1 MSQLPFD
8 VPTDLPLQGET
19 LVFTGRLWSI
29 SRKDARAAVGR
40 LGGACDDDVTPRT
53 TLLVVGAE
61 TYPGGVP
68 DERALAGDST
78 AHANKIRRAA
88 QLNAEQPGRIRVI
101 TEAEFCRTAGLPDLQ
116 DQRAQLYGQK
126 DVLVMYP
133 LLREDHLRYL
143 QKWGIVK
150 PAFRN
155 DADTWFGFADLTT
168 LRQLHT
174 ALQEGGSFRAL
185 LKELQAARSGQ
196 LAFDFRLEAHQARI
210 LELRARRQIGQ
221 ESASQQTQ
229 RTTPGRRAGTTT
241 EMDAGGAE
249 RGFSAAEQCFLTG
262 SLLDDG
268 TSEHMAAAAQQYRR
282 ALDHDPDLV
291 AAIINLANIRYAK
304 DELAEAQALYER
316 AIGLDP
322 TYFEAYFNLGNIHH
336 DHGRYVDAESCY
348 REALDLNPGYADAH
362 FYLAVT
368 LEKMGRS
375 ADARAHW
382 RAYQTL
388 APTGEWIELAP
399 ANSQTDARSPRPLPI
414 ANCQSGQSLV
424 D

>member
-1 MSQLPFD
+1 MPFMSQLPFD

-29 SRKDARAAVGR
+29 SRKDARTAVER

-53 TLLVVGAE
+53 TLLVVGAD
-61 TYPGGVP
+61 TYPAGVP
-68 DERALAGDST
+68 DEHALAGDST
-78 AHANKIRRAA
+78 AHAQKIRRAA
-88 QLNAEQPGRIRVI
+88 QLNAELPGRIRVI
-101 TEAEFCRTAGLPDLQ
+101 SEAEFCRTAGLPDLQ
-116 DQRAQLYGQK
+116 DQRPQLYGQR
-126 DVLVMYP
+126 DVLAMYP

-143 QKWGIVK
+143 QKWGIIK
-150 PAFRN
+150 HAFRN
-155 DADTWFGFADLTT
+155 DVDTWYGFADLTT

-174 ALQEGGSFRAL
+174 ALQQGGSFRAL
-185 LKELQAARSGQ
+185 LRELQAARSGQ

-210 LELRARRQIGQ
+210 LELRSRRRMAQ
-221 ESASQQTQ
+221 SQDAAPQQAQ
-229 RTTPGRRAGTTT
+229 RTQMEAW
-241 EMDAGGAE
+241 AGGSSEPGSGAPD
-249 RGFSAAEQCFLTG
+249 RALSAAEQCFLTG

-268 TSEHMAAAAQQYRR
+268 TSEHMDEASQQYRR

-336 DHGRYVDAESCY
+336 DHSRYLDAEACY
-348 REALDLNPGYADAH
+348 REALGLNPGYADAH

-375 ADARAHW
+375 ADARTHW

-388 APTGEWIELAP
+388 APTGEWIELAREF
-399 ANSQTDARSPRPLPI
+399 SD
-414 ANCQSGQSLV
+414 
-424 D
+424 

>member
-40 LGGACDDDVTPRT
+40 LGGACDDEVTPRT
-53 TLLVVGAE
+53 TLLVVGAD
-61 TYPGGVP
+61 TYPAGVP

-78 AHANKIRRAA
+78 AHAQKLRRAA
-88 QLNAEQPGRIRVI
+88 QLNADQPGRIRVI
-101 TEAEFCRTAGLPDLQ
+101 TETEFCRTAGLPDLQ
-116 DQRAQLYGQK
+116 DQRPQLYGQK
-126 DVLVMYP
+126 DVLAMYP
-133 LLREDHLRYL
+133 QLREDHLRYL
-143 QKWGIVK
+143 QKWGIIK

-168 LRQLHT
+168 LRQLQT
-174 ALQEGGSFRAL
+174 ALQQGGSFRAL

-210 LELRARRQIGQ
+210 IELRARRRMAQT
-221 ESASQQTQ
+221 EDASPQDAQ
-229 RTTPGRRAGTTT
+229 RAQMEGWAGASS
-241 EMDAGGAE
+241 EAEAGLAD
-249 RGFSAAEQCFLTG
+249 RTLSTAEQCFLTG

-268 TSEHMAAAAQQYRR
+268 LSEHVDEAARLYRR
-282 ALDHDPDLV
+282 ALEQDPDLV

-336 DHGRYVDAESCY
+336 DHGRYLDAEACY
-348 REALDLNPGYADAH
+348 REALGLNPTYADAH

-388 APTGEWIELAP
+388 APAGEWIELAREF
-399 ANSQTDARSPRPLPI
+399 SD
-414 ANCQSGQSLV
+414 
-424 D
+424 

>member
-19 LVFTGRLWSI
+19 LVFTGRLWSV

-40 LGGACDDDVTPRT
+40 LGGACDDEVTPRT
-53 TLLVVGAE
+53 TLLVVGAD
-61 TYPGGVP
+61 TYPAGVP

-78 AHANKIRRAA
+78 AHAQKLRRAA
-88 QLNAEQPGRIRVI
+88 QVNAEQPGRIRVI
-101 TEAEFCRTAGLPDLQ
+101 TETEFCRTTGLPDLL
-116 DQRAQLYGQK
+116 DRRPQLYGQK
-126 DVLVMYP
+126 DVLAMYP
-133 LLREDHLRYL
+133 QLREDHVRYL
-143 QKWGIVK
+143 QKWGIIK
-150 PAFRN
+150 PTFRN
-155 DADTWFGFADLTT
+155 DADTWYGFTDLTT

-174 ALQEGGSFRAL
+174 ALQLGGSFRAL

-196 LAFDFRLEAHQARI
+196 LVFDFRLEAHQARI
-210 LELRARRQIGQ
+210 LELRARQPRAQSG
-221 ESASQQTQ
+221 AAAPLDAQ
-229 RTTPGRRAGTTT
+229 RTELEARAGAS
-241 EMDAGGAE
+241 MDAAAGLAD
-249 RGFSAAEQCFLTG
+249 RALSPAEQCFLTG

-268 TSEHMAAAAQQYRR
+268 SADHVNDAAQQYRR

-336 DHGRYVDAESCY
+336 DHGRYQDAEACY
-348 REALDLNPGYADAH
+348 REALGLNQTYADAH

-375 ADARAHW
+375 ADARTHW

-388 APTGEWIELAP
+388 APTGEWIELAREF
-399 ANSQTDARSPRPLPI
+399 SD
-414 ANCQSGQSLV
+414 
-424 D
+424 

>member
-40 LGGACDDDVTPRT
+40 LGGACDDEVTPRT

-78 AHANKIRRAA
+78 AHAQKIRRAA
-88 QLNAEQPGRIRVI
+88 QVNAELPGRIRVI

-126 DVLVMYP
+126 DVLAMYP

-155 DADTWFGFADLTT
+155 DADTWFSFSDLTT

-196 LAFDFRLEAHQARI
+196 LVFDFRLDAHQARI
-210 LELRARRQIGQ
+210 LELRSRQRPAQDSAAQRTPSDAWASVASETDG
-221 ESASQQTQ
+221 SASE
-229 RTTPGRRAGTTT
+229 RALSV
-241 EMDAGGAE
+241 AE
-249 RGFSAAEQCFLTG
+249 ACFLTG

-268 TSEHMAAAAQQYRR
+268 TSQHMDDAAQQYRR

-336 DHGRYVDAESCY
+336 DHGRYTDAESCY
-348 REALDLNPGYADAH
+348 REALDLNQGYADAH

-375 ADARAHW
+375 VDARAHW

-388 APTGEWIELAP
+388 APTGEWIELAREF
-399 ANSQTDARSPRPLPI
+399 SD
-414 ANCQSGQSLV
+414 
-424 D
+424 

>member
-61 TYPGGVP
+61 TYPEGVP
-68 DERALAGDST
+68 DERALAVDST
-78 AHANKIRRAA
+78 AHALKIRRAA

-126 DVLVMYP
+126 DVLAMYP

-168 LRQLHT
+168 LRQLQT

-210 LELRARRQIGQ
+210 IELRARQRL
-221 ESASQQTQ
+221 AHDAVPQ
-229 RTTPGRRAGTTT
+229 RTAPDTWAGAAT
-241 EMDAGGAE
+241 ETESGASE
-249 RGFSAAEQCFLTG
+249 RGLSVAEQCFLTG
-262 SLLDDG
+262 SVLDDG
-268 TSEHMAAAAQQYRR
+268 TAQHMDDAVQQYRR

-336 DHGRYVDAESCY
+336 DHGRYLDAESCY

-362 FYLAVT
+362 FYMAVT

-388 APTGEWIELAP
+388 APTGEWIELAREF
-399 ANSQTDARSPRPLPI
+399 SD
-414 ANCQSGQSLV
+414 
-424 D
+424 

>member
-40 LGGACDDDVTPRT
+40 LGGACDDEVTPRT
-53 TLLVVGAE
+53 TLLVVGAD
-61 TYPGGVP
+61 TYPAGVP

-78 AHANKIRRAA
+78 AHAQKLRRAA
-88 QLNAEQPGRIRVI
+88 QLNADQPGRIRVI

-116 DQRAQLYGQK
+116 DQRPQLYGQK
-126 DVLVMYP
+126 DVLAMYP
-133 LLREDHLRYL
+133 QLREDHLRYL
-143 QKWGIVK
+143 QKWGIIK

-168 LRQLHT
+168 LRQLQT
-174 ALQEGGSFRAL
+174 ALQQGGSFRAL

-210 LELRARRQIGQ
+210 IELRARRRMAQT
-221 ESASQQTQ
+221 EDASPQDAQ
-229 RTTPGRRAGTTT
+229 RAPMEAWAGASS
-241 EMDAGGAE
+241 EAEAGLAD
-249 RGFSAAEQCFLTG
+249 RTLSTAEQCFLTG

-268 TSEHMAAAAQQYRR
+268 LSEHVDEAARLYRR
-282 ALDHDPDLV
+282 ALEQDPDLV

-336 DHGRYVDAESCY
+336 DHGRYLDAEACY
-348 REALDLNPGYADAH
+348 REALGLNPTYADAH

-388 APTGEWIELAP
+388 APAGEWIELAREF
-399 ANSQTDARSPRPLPI
+399 SD
-414 ANCQSGQSLV
+414 
-424 D
+424 